1 VRVRIPLARCA
12 RAVRQD
18 KRAWAQA
25 RKRRR
30 IDAGVTPWVR
40 RVLARPQLAQ
50 EKKSKKSK
58 EDKKEK
64 KAKKASKSGI
74 ARGAC
79 ADEACVV

>member
-1 VRVRIPLARCA
+1 M
-12 RAVRQD
+12 
-18 KRAWAQA
+18 
-25 RKRRR
+25 
-30 IDAGVTPWVR
+30 
-40 RVLARPQLAQ
+40 LARPQLAQ

-58 EDKKEK
+58 EEKKEK

>member
-1 VRVRIPLARCA
+1 
-12 RAVRQD
+12 
-18 KRAWAQA
+18 
-25 RKRRR
+25 
-30 IDAGVTPWVR
+30 
-40 RVLARPQLAQ
+40 VLARPQLAQ

>member
-1 VRVRIPLARCA
+1 
-12 RAVRQD
+12 
-18 KRAWAQA
+18 
-25 RKRRR
+25 
-30 IDAGVTPWVR
+30 VTPWVR

>member
-1 VRVRIPLARCA
+1 M
-12 RAVRQD
+12 
-18 KRAWAQA
+18 
-25 RKRRR
+25 
-30 IDAGVTPWVR
+30 
-40 RVLARPQLAQ
+40 LARPQLAQ